1 MLFDDLK
8 VGDVVA
14 IDGRAHLD
22 RGSVTHVTEKR
33 FCVGSLTFR
42 RVDGEMLGADKWRRV
57 WAKPQDDPSVRDR
70 LAALDRAARL
80 RRAVVA
86 LQSAEPDVQT
96 KVCELLGV

>member
-1 MLFDDLK
+1 MLFEHVKAGDL
-8 VGDVVA
+8 VA
-14 IDGRAHLD
+14 IDGISNLY

-42 RVDGEMLGADKWRRV
+42 RVDGEMLGADKFFRV
-57 WAKPQDDPSVRDR
+57 WAKPKDHPSVRDR

-80 RRAVVA
+80 RKAVVA
-86 LQSAEPDVQT
+86 LQSAEPDVQA

>member
-14 IDGRAHLD
+14 IDGISNLY
-22 RGSVTHVTEKR
+22 RGSVTHVTEKQ

-42 RVDGEMLGADKWRRV
+42 RVDGKMLGAEKWLRV
-57 WAKPQDDPSVRDR
+57 WAKPQDHQSVRDR

-86 LQSAEPDVQT
+86 LQSAEPDVQA

>member
-1 MLFDDLK
+1 
-8 VGDVVA
+8 VA
-14 IDGRAHLD
+14 IDGISNLY

-57 WAKPQDDPSVRDR
+57 WAKPQDHQSVRDR
-70 LAALDRAARL
+70 LSALDRAARL
-80 RRAVVA
+80 RKAVVA
-86 LQSAEPDVQT
+86 LQSAEPDVQA